1 MKKILFLLVAS
12 IVVAYFGISTV
23 RAQET
28 EKKEETPAAAEKPQ
42 APAVK
47 PETLSGTLTM
57 VAADKKLVVVTGSGG
72 VPYNFNVTGATKIKL
87 SGAKAKLADL
97 SGATGRSATV
107 KFLPEK
113 HAGNIAQSIEVQ

>member
-12 IVVAYFGISTV
+12 LVVGYFGISTIA
-23 RAQET
+23 AQEAA
-28 EKKEETPAAAEKPQ
+28 KKEEAPATAEKPK

-47 PETLSGTLTM
+47 AETISGTLSI
-57 VAADKKLVVVTGSGG
+57 VVVDKKLVVVTSSTGI
-72 VPYNFNVTGATKIKL
+72 PYNFNVTGGTKIKV

-97 SGATGRSATV
+97 SGATGKSATV

-113 HAGNIAQSIEVQ
+113 HAGNIAESIEVQ